1 MNGDRQMEMGAR
13 STERRLATRGAG
25 THPELAAK
33 ATSQS
38 TPRDG
43 WPKNTAWADDPAL
56 AGSLE
61 AMRRLVFAV
70 IGLGLVAVVV
80 IGLTQSKGDNGKPH
94 SSTISAA
101 AAQEQ
106 LAGSPAPLA
115 ALHAQANQLLGGGN
129 DAFQARMKQLKGHPV
144 VVNGWA
150 AWCGPCRAEFPYLQE
165 LSVTD
170 GKRVAFLGLDSE
182 DNHGDA
188 LKFLKQFPVSYPSYE
203 LPRIPTKDFGA
214 IRGLPF
220 MLFYDRSGELQYIHQ
235 GGYASKEQLAS
246 DIERYAVKADA

>member
-1 MNGDRQMEMGAR
+1 
-13 STERRLATRGAG
+13 
-25 THPELAAK
+25 
-33 ATSQS
+33 
-38 TPRDG
+38 
-43 WPKNTAWADDPAL
+43 
-56 AGSLE
+56 
-61 AMRRLVFAV
+61 MRRLVFAV

-80 IGLTQSKGDNGKPH
+80 IGLTQSKGGNDKPR
-94 SSTISAA
+94 SSTVSAA
-101 AAQEQ
+101 QAKEQ

-115 ALHAQANQLLGGGN
+115 ALHAQANQLLDGGN
-129 DAFQARMKQLKGHPV
+129 DAFKARLKQLKGYPV

-150 AWCGPCRAEFPYLQE
+150 SWCGPCRAEFPYLQE

-188 LKFLKQFPVSYPSYE
+188 TKFLRQFPVSYPSYQ
-203 LPRIPTKDFGA
+203 LPRIPTDDFGA

-220 MLFYDRSGELQYIHQ
+220 MLFYDAKGKLQYVHQ
-235 GGYASKEQLAS
+235 GGYASKQQLAS